1 MKHLVLK
8 PHAGMASSFRWPSRG
23 FLAGLALATPFV
35 ASPLP
40 APIASLLVAPLLLD
54 LLVRGIRLR
63 PLLRP
68 APIVIIIGC
77 FAALHLGALAI
88 GSTPFPYDVLK
99 NLVWSGGAVGIV
111 LLASAEIDR
120 PEQIIPGFLGI
131 MALTAIPI
139 AIAGLVKY
147 WLQLHG
153 ILFGSMI
160 NSCYGRYPQGTTFCG
175 DYNLFALYL
184 GVAAIAVSW
193 LLLHR
198 SNGKCATVILSV
210 GLAIVFTAD
219 VYAGSRRFI
228 ALAAIIGTYWG
239 VHAIFSPYRVF
250 RAAMIPLIIGTALT
264 FYFGLPRDKIA
275 DEEAVTV
282 AQIFADLLNLPKQ
295 PSPVELLRMKA
306 LLDGTAGP
314 ASIDEN
320 GNPRL
325 LAARDVS
332 PLAMATTFNNSFGFE
347 SRVDK
352 LRLGWELVK
361 ENGYFLG
368 RGFSYHKIF
377 SCKFVECRFI
387 DYPHAPILSA
397 WIGFGVLGLLLAIAF
412 YAVTAINIWTSGKYG
427 LSSGTTMVVL
437 ATLPYS
443 AISGDT
449 ILSLP
454 HIIGAAMMASV
465 SAGIIRYRIQILDTT
480 SPSCK
485 P

>member
-8 PHAGMASSFRWPSRG
+8 PHAVIASSFRWPSRG

-40 APIASLLVAPLLLD
+40 APIASLLVVPLLLD
-54 LLVRGIRLR
+54 LFIRGIRLR
-63 PLLRP
+63 PLLKP
-68 APIVIIIGC
+68 APIVIVIGC
-77 FAALHLGALAI
+77 FAVLHLGALAI
-88 GSTPFPYDVLK
+88 GSTPFARDVIK

-111 LLASAEIDR
+111 LLASAEIDHR
-120 PEQIIPGFLGI
+120 EQIISGFLAI

-160 NSCYGRYPQGTTFCG
+160 NSCFGRYPQGTTFCG

-193 LLLHR
+193 FLLHR
-198 SNGKCATVILSV
+198 KNGKLATIILSI

-228 ALAAIIGTYWG
+228 ALAVIIGAYWG

-250 RAAMIPLIIGTALT
+250 RSAVIPLIFGIALT

-275 DEEAVTV
+275 DEDTVTV
-282 AQIFADLLNLPKQ
+282 AQIVAGWLNLPKQ
-295 PSPVELLRMKA
+295 PSPIELLETKMPPI
-306 LLDGTAGP
+306 GTYGP
-314 ASIDEN
+314 ASTDEK
-320 GNPRL
+320 GGRRVL
-325 LAARDVS
+325 SARDVS
-332 PLAMATTFNNSFGFE
+332 PRALATTFEDNYGFG

-352 LRLGWELVK
+352 LKLGWEMVK
-361 ENGYFLG
+361 ENGYLLG
-368 RGFSYHKIF
+368 RGFSYHEIF
-377 SCKFVECRFI
+377 SCKFVECKFI
-387 DYPHAPILSA
+387 DYPHSPVLSA
-397 WIGFGVLGLLLAIAF
+397 WIGFGVIGLLLAIAF
-412 YAVTAINIWTSGKYG
+412 YVVTAINIWISGKYG
-427 LSSGTTMVVL
+427 LLSGTTMVVL

-465 SAGIIRYRIQILDTT
+465 SADFVRSRA
-480 SPSCK
+480 
-485 P
+485 